1 MTGPRYLN
9 KHRDE
14 DDEDVS
20 PSFIANQLEILR
32 QLDFN
37 SGSVSSGYS
46 AHKPEALH
54 FDSEN
59 NSTNTDIAMNN
70 NHSESESEDSTPDK
84 SRSSRSREDGGVLA
98 SGGSINTN
106 TSRESD
112 RELERLRREISLVYF
127 FTHSST

>member
-46 AHKPEALH
+46 AYKPEALH
-54 FDSEN
+54 FDAEN

-70 NHSESESEDSTPDK
+70 DHNDSESEASTPDRI
-84 SRSSRSREDGGVLA
+84 SRSSRSREDEGELA
-98 SGGSINTN
+98 SGGSNN
-106 TSRESD
+106 PSREH
-112 RELERLRREISLVYF
+112 LEYSKYTL
-127 FTHSST
+127 H